1 MDPDYWVMYLEVNL
15 CDVGDVQSILEAVDN
30 ATVMLQTH
38 KAHRNTVIVYGL
50 TGHEINIVL
59 AMVGDLIRMGKIKSV
74 VIKRYEED
82 WDGYRQVE

>member
-1 MDPDYWVMYLEVNL
+1 MDPDYWVMYLEVSL
-15 CDVGDVQSILEAVDN
+15 SDVGEVQSTLEALDN
-30 ATVMLQTH
+30 ASVMLQTH

-59 AMVGDLIRMGKIKSV
+59 AMVGDLMKMGKIKSV
-74 VIKRYEED
+74 VIKQYEED